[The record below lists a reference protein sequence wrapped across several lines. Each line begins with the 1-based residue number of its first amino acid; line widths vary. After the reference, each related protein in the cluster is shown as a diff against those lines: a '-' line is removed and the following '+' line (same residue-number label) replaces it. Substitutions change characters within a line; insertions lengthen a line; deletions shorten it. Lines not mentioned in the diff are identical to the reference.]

1 MPQKNLKKYREMRD
15 FSKTAEPSG
24 LSRGSGG
31 AKAAK
36 STRRRFVVQKHDATR
51 LHYDFRLELDGTF
64 KSWAVTRGPSNDP
77 ADKRLAVEVEDHP
90 LEYGDFEGTIPKGEY
105 GGGTVQLWDRGYWE
119 PEGDKSPEEMIK
131 KGDFKFTLDGERLHG
146 SWVLVRMKW
155 NRDRDGDNRGGS
167 KRTNWLLIKHRDQYA
182 HEGGAERLL
191 DVDKSVASGRSMKA
205 IAEGK
210 GKGPKPFMLKGAKA
224 LKIPAAAVWDTSG
237 RHDKTVKPPRDA
249 AKPAPKK
256 KSAMPEFIAPQLTHL
271 ADRPPNGG
279 NWVHEVK
286 FDGYRLQLRVEGGEA
301 QLRTR
306 KGLDWT
312 DKFPEIAEIATRLPD
327 GIYDGEVCA
336 VDGKDV
342 SNFSALQAAL
352 SDGKTE
358 KLIFFAFDLL
368 FGEGE
373 DLRKESLLARKA
385 RLKAAIE
392 TLKKSDRD
400 TIRYVDHLTTG
411 GDALLESAGKMG
423 LEGIISKEAR
433 APYRSG
439 RGHGWVKAKVRA
451 GQEVVIGAWW
461 GDATHLRSLFV
472 GVRKGDKLVYAGKVG
487 TGYSAAKAKRV
498 LPHLKKIKTDRS
510 PFIGP
515 NAPRAKSDI
524 HWVKPELV
532 AEVEFAGWT
541 PDGMVR
547 QAAFKDLRLD
557 KPAAEVKAEKPI
569 DPQEAD
575 MPAPKAKAK
584 AKSKTAPIPRTAAK
598 SGGKPE
604 VLGIAISN
612 PGKPMWPDAG
622 DGEPVTKLDLA
633 HYYAEVGDWIIPHI
647 KGIPCS
653 IVRAPDGFDPKAPKR
668 EQFFQRHSML
678 GMSKALDEIKVSGDR
693 KPYLVINSVEG
704 LVAAGQV
711 AALELHPWNCLPDRP
726 DTPGRL
732 VFDLDPAP
740 DVEFGE
746 VIAAAKVMKEW
757 LELLGLN
764 TFCKTTGGKG
774 LHVVTPLAPG
784 RDKLSWPEAKD
795 FCRELCERIAADA
808 PDQFLV
814 NMSKAKRKGKIFLDY
829 LRNDRMSTAVG
840 PLSPRARPG
849 ATVSMPL
856 TWAQV
861 KSGLDPRKYTIRT
874 AAGLLRKSKAWS
886 DYAKSARPLQPAIK
900 RLAGSPSQ

>member
-24 LSRGSGG
+24 SRG

-36 STRRRFVVQKHDATR
+36 SPRRRFVVQKHAATR

-64 KSWAVTRGPSNDP
+64 KSWAVTKGPSNDP

-119 PEGDKSPEEMIK
+119 PEGDLSPEDALK
-131 KGDFKFTLDGERLHG
+131 KGDFKFTLEGERLHG

-155 NRDRDGDNRGGS
+155 NRDRDKNS
-167 KRTNWLLIKHRDQYA
+167 KRTNWLLIKHRDKYA
-182 HEGGAERLL
+182 HEGGAEHLM
-191 DVDKSVASGRSMKA
+191 DVDKSVASGRTMKA

-224 LKIPAAAVWDTSG
+224 LRIPAAAVWDTSG
-237 RHDKTVKPPRDA
+237 RHDKTVKPPKDA
-249 AKPAPKK
+249 AQPAPKT
-256 KSAMPEFIAPQLTHL
+256 KSALPEFIEPQLTHL
-271 ADRPPNGG
+271 VDRPPNGE

-286 FDGYRLQLRVEGGEA
+286 FDGYRLQLRVEGGET

-312 DKFPEIAEIATRLPD
+312 EKFPEIAEIATRLPD

-336 VDGKDV
+336 VDKSGAPD
-342 SNFSALQAAL
+342 FSALQAAL

-368 FGEGE
+368 FAEGK
-373 DLRKESLLARKA
+373 DLRRESLLARKMH
-385 RLKAAIE
+385 LKNAVE
-392 TLKKSDRD
+392 TLRKSDRD

-411 GDALLESAGKMG
+411 GEALLESAGKMG
-423 LEGIISKEAR
+423 LEGIVSKETS

-461 GDATHLRSLFV
+461 GDATNLRSLFV

-498 LPHLKKIKTDRS
+498 LPHLKKLKTDES

-515 NAPRAKSDI
+515 NAPKRGAGI

-541 PDGMVR
+541 SDGMVR

-557 KPAAEVKAEKPI
+557 KPAKDVKAEAAA
-569 DPQEAD
+569 DPEEVE

-584 AKSKTAPIPRTAAK
+584 SKAASK
-598 SGGKPE
+598 SGGSAKPE
-604 VLGIAISN
+604 ILGVTISN
-612 PGKPMWPDAG
+612 PQKAMWPDAG
-622 DGEPVTKLDLA
+622 DRKPVNKLDLA
-633 HYYAEVGDWIIPHI
+633 QYYEEIGDWMLPHI

-653 IVRAPDGFDPKAPKR
+653 VVRAPDGFAK

-678 GMSKALDEIKVSGDR
+678 GMSKALNEIKVSGDR

-704 LVAAGQV
+704 LIAVAQIAG
-711 AALELHPWNCLPDRP
+711 LELHPWNCLPDKP
-726 DTPGRL
+726 DVPGRL

-740 DVEFGE
+740 DVEFSE
-746 VIAAAKVMKEW
+746 VIAAAKLMKDW
-757 LELLGLN
+757 LELLGLAA
-764 TFCKTTGGKG
+764 FCKTTGGKG

-784 RDKLSWPEAKD
+784 KDKLTWPQAKD
-795 FCRELCERIAADA
+795 FCRDLCERIAADA
-808 PDQFLV
+808 PDRFLV
-814 NMSKAKRKGKIFLDY
+814 NMSKAKRTGKIFLDY

-861 KSGLDPRKYTIRT
+861 KAGLDPKKFTIRT
-874 AAGLLRKSKAWS
+874 APALLKKSKAWS
-886 DYAKSARPLQPAIK
+886 DYAKSAKPLLPAIK

>member
-15 FSKTAEPSG
+15 FTKTAEPSG
-24 LSRGSGG
+24 APGRSGG
-31 AKAAK
+31 PKAAK
-36 STRRRFVVQKHDATR
+36 SARHRFVVQKHDATR

-64 KSWAVTRGPSNDP
+64 KSWAVTKGPSNDP

-105 GGGTVQLWDRGYWE
+105 GGGTVQLWDRGYWA

-131 KGDFKFTLDGERLHG
+131 KGDFKFTLEGERLHG

-155 NRDRDGDNRGGS
+155 NRDRDKNS

-182 HEGGAERLL
+182 HEGGAEHLL
-191 DVDKSVASGRSMKA
+191 GVDKSVASGRTMQA

-224 LKIPAAAVWDTSG
+224 LRIPAAAVWDTSG
-237 RHDKTVKPPRDA
+237 REDKTVKPTIDAKKTAPR
-249 AKPAPKK
+249 K
-256 KSAMPEFIAPQLTHL
+256 KSALPEFIVPQLTNL
-271 ADRPPNGG
+271 VDRPPQGE

-286 FDGYRLQLRVEGGEA
+286 FDGYRMQLRVEGGET

-312 DKFPEIAEIATRLPD
+312 EKFPEIAEIATRLPD

-336 VDGKDV
+336 VDKDGAP
-342 SNFSALQAAL
+342 NFSALQAAL

-368 FGEGE
+368 FSEGE
-373 DLRKESLLARKA
+373 DLRKESLLARKMH
-385 RLKAAIE
+385 LKTAVE
-392 TLKKSDRD
+392 TLRKSDRD

-411 GDALLESAGKMG
+411 GEALLESAGKMG
-423 LEGIISKEAR
+423 LEGIVSKQAN
-433 APYRSG
+433 APYRAG
-439 RGHGWVKAKVRA
+439 RAGSWVKAKVRA

-461 GDATHLRSLFV
+461 GDATHLRSLLV
-472 GVRKGDKLVYAGKVG
+472 GVRKGSKLVYAGKVG
-487 TGYSAAKAKRV
+487 TGYSADKAKRV
-498 LPHLKKIKTDRS
+498 LPHLKKLKTDES

-515 NAPRAKSDI
+515 NAPKRGAGI

-557 KPAAEVKAEKPI
+557 KPAKDVTAETAA
-569 DPQEAD
+569 DPEEVE

-584 AKSKTAPIPRTAAK
+584 SKAAPK
-598 SGGKPE
+598 SGSSAKPE
-604 VLGIAISN
+604 ILGITISN
-612 PGKPMWPDAG
+612 PQKAMWPDAG
-622 DGEPVTKLDLA
+622 DRKPVTKLDLA
-633 HYYAEVGDWIIPHI
+633 QYYEEIGDWMLPHI

-653 IVRAPDGFDPKAPKR
+653 VVRAPDGFGPNTPKG

-704 LVAAGQV
+704 LIAVAQIAG
-711 AALELHPWNCLPDRP
+711 LELHPWNCLPDKP
-726 DTPGRL
+726 DVPGRL

-740 DVEFGE
+740 DVEFAD
-746 VIAAAKVMKEW
+746 VIAAAKIMKDW
-757 LELLGLN
+757 LEVLGLAA
-764 TFCKTTGGKG
+764 FCKTTGGKG
-774 LHVVTPLAPG
+774 LHVVTPLAQG
-784 RDKLSWPEAKD
+784 STGGKDKLTWPQAKE
-795 FCRELCERIAADA
+795 FCRDLCERIAADA
-808 PDQFLV
+808 PDRFLV
-814 NMSKAKRKGKIFLDY
+814 NMSKAKRTGKIFLDY

-861 KSGLDPRKYTIRT
+861 KSGLDPKKFTIRT
-874 AAGLLRKSKAWS
+874 APALLKKSKAWS
-886 DYAKSARPLQPAIK
+886 DYAKSAKPLLPAIK

>member
-24 LSRGSGG
+24 SSGP
-31 AKAAK
+31 KAAK
-36 STRRRFVVQKHDATR
+36 SPRRRFVVQKHDATR
-51 LHYDFRLELDGTF
+51 LHYDFRLELNGTF
-64 KSWAVTRGPSNDP
+64 KSWAVTKGPSNDP

-119 PEGDKSPEEMIK
+119 PEGDKSPEEQLK

-155 NRDRDGDNRGGS
+155 NRDRDKNS

-191 DVDKSVASGRSMKA
+191 DVDKSIASGRSMQA

-224 LKIPAAAVWDTSG
+224 LRIPAAAVWDTSG
-237 RHDKTVKPPRDA
+237 RHDKTVKPPKDA
-249 AKPAPKK
+249 AKERAKAARR
-256 KSAMPEFIAPQLTHL
+256 KSALPDFIEPQLTHL
-271 ADRPPNGG
+271 VDRPPNGE

-286 FDGYRLQLRVEGGEA
+286 FDGYRMQLRVADGTA

-312 DKFPEIAEIATRLPD
+312 GKFPEIAETATRLPD
-327 GIYDGEVCA
+327 GIYDGEICA
-336 VDGKDV
+336 VDAKGAPD
-342 SNFSALQAAL
+342 FSALQAAL

-358 KLIFFAFDLL
+358 KLIFYAFDLL
-368 FGEGE
+368 FLEDE
-373 DLRKESLLARKA
+373 DLRKKPLIDRKA
-385 RLKAAIE
+385 RLLDAVSR
-392 TLKKSDRD
+392 LKKVDQEI
-400 TIRYVDHLTTG
+400 IRYVDHLTTG
-411 GDALLESAGKMG
+411 GDALLASAGKMG
-423 LEGIISKEAR
+423 LEGIVSKQSD

-439 RGHGWVKAKVRA
+439 RGHGWVKSKVRA
-451 GQEVVIGAWW
+451 GQEVVIGGWW
-461 GDATHLRSLFV
+461 GDASNLRSLFV
-472 GVRKGDKLVYAGKVG
+472 GVRKGSKLVYAGKVG
-487 TGYSAAKAKRV
+487 TGYSAEKAKRV
-498 LPHLKKIKTDRS
+498 LPHLKKLKTDES

-515 NAPRAKSDI
+515 NAPRGKSDI

-541 PDGMVR
+541 TDGMVR

-557 KPAAEVKAEKPI
+557 KPAREVKAEAAV
-569 DPQEAD
+569 DPEEVED
-575 MPAPKAKAK
+575 MPAPNATT
-584 AKSKTAPIPRTAAK
+584 KSEAKTAPKTTVKVTAQPKARA
-598 SGGKPE
+598 GDKPE
-604 VLGIAISN
+604 VLGITISN
-612 PGKPMWPDAG
+612 PQKPMWPDAG
-622 DGEPVTKLDLA
+622 DGQPVTKLDLA
-633 HYYAEVGDWIIPHI
+633 HYYEEVGDWMLPHI

-653 IVRAPDGFDPKAPKR
+653 IVRAPDGFNK

-678 GMSKALDEIKVSGDR
+678 GMSKALDEMKVSGDR

-704 LVAAGQV
+704 LIAAGQV

-732 VFDLDPAP
+732 VFDLDLAP
-740 DVEFGE
+740 DVDFSE
-746 VIAAAKVMKEW
+746 VMAAAKIMKEW
-757 LELLGLN
+757 LETLGLV

-784 RDKLSWPEAKD
+784 NSKLTWPEAKD
-795 FCRELCERIAADA
+795 FCREVCERIAADA
-808 PDQFLV
+808 PDRFLV
-814 NMSKAKRKGKIFLDY
+814 NMSKAKRTGKIFLDY

-861 KSGLDPRKYTIRT
+861 KSGLDPKKYTIRT
-874 AAGLLRKSKAWS
+874 AAGLLRKSKAWA
-886 DYAKSARPLQPAIK
+886 DYGKSAKPLQPAIK

>member
-1 MPQKNLKKYREMRD
+1 MPD
-15 FSKTAEPSG
+15 
-24 LSRGSGG
+24 
-31 AKAAK
+31 
-36 STRRRFVVQKHDATR
+36 
-51 LHYDFRLELDGTF
+51 
-64 KSWAVTRGPSNDP
+64 
-77 ADKRLAVEVEDHP
+77 
-90 LEYGDFEGTIPKGEY
+90 
-105 GGGTVQLWDRGYWE
+105 
-119 PEGDKSPEEMIK
+119 
-131 KGDFKFTLDGERLHG
+131 
-146 SWVLVRMKW
+146 
-155 NRDRDGDNRGGS
+155 
-167 KRTNWLLIKHRDQYA
+167 
-182 HEGGAERLL
+182 
-191 DVDKSVASGRSMKA
+191 
-205 IAEGK
+205 
-210 GKGPKPFMLKGAKA
+210 
-224 LKIPAAAVWDTSG
+224 
-237 RHDKTVKPPRDA
+237 
-249 AKPAPKK
+249 
-256 KSAMPEFIAPQLTHL
+256 FIAPQLTNL
-271 ADRPPNGG
+271 VDRPPNGA

-312 DKFPEIAEIATRLPD
+312 DKFPEVAEIATRLPD

-336 VDGKDV
+336 VDGKEI

-368 FGEGE
+368 FSDGE
-373 DLRKESLLARKA
+373 DLRKEPLLARKA
-385 RLKAAIE
+385 RLKAAVE
-392 TLKKSDRD
+392 VLKKSDRD

-411 GDALLESAGKMG
+411 GDALLESAAKVG
-423 LEGIISKEAR
+423 LEGIISKEAK

-439 RGHGWVKAKVRA
+439 RGHGWLKSKVRA

-461 GDATHLRSLFV
+461 GDATQLRSLFV

-487 TGYSAAKAKRV
+487 TGYSAEKARRV
-498 LPHLKKIKTDRS
+498 LPHLKKIKTDKS

-557 KPAAEVKAEKPI
+557 KPAREVKAENAI
-569 DPQEAD
+569 DPEEAE
-575 MPAPKAKAK
+575 MPAPQAKAK
-584 AKSKTAPIPRTAAK
+584 AKTAAKTAAKK

-612 PGKPMWPDAG
+612 PDKPMWPDAG

-633 HYYAEVGDWIIPHI
+633 YYYEEMGDWIIPHI

-653 IVRAPDGFDPKAPKR
+653 IVRAPDGFDK

-678 GMSKALDEIKVSGDR
+678 GMSKHLDEMKVSGDR

-704 LVAAGQV
+704 LIAAGQV
-711 AALELHPWNCLPDRP
+711 AALELHPWNCLPDKP
-726 DTPGRL
+726 DVPGRL

-740 DVEFGE
+740 NVEFGE
-746 VIAAAKVMKEW
+746 VIAAAKLMKEW

-764 TFCKTTGGKG
+764 AFCKTTGGKG

-784 RDKLSWPEAKD
+784 NGKLTWPEAKD
-795 FCRELCERIAADA
+795 FAREVCERIAADA

-861 KSGLDPRKYTIRT
+861 KTGLDPKKFTIRT
-874 AAGLLRKSKAWS
+874 APALLSKSKAWS
-886 DYAKSARPLQPAIK
+886 DYGKSAKPLQPAIK

>member
-24 LSRGSGG
+24 LPGGSGG
-31 AKAAK
+31 SKAAK
-36 STRRRFVVQKHDATR
+36 SPRRRFVVQKHDATR

-64 KSWAVTRGPSNDP
+64 KSWAVTKGPSNDP

-119 PEGDKSPEEMIK
+119 PEGDLSPEDAIK

-155 NRDRDGDNRGGS
+155 NRDRDKNS

-182 HEGGAERLL
+182 HEGGAEHLT
-191 DVDKSVASGRSMKA
+191 DVDQSIASGRTMKA

-224 LKIPAAAVWDTSG
+224 LRIPAAAVWDTSG
-237 RHDKTVKPPRDA
+237 RQDKTVKPPKDA
-249 AKPAPKK
+249 AKPTPKAPARKK
-256 KSAMPEFIAPQLTHL
+256 TAMPDFIEPQLTHL
-271 ADRPPNGG
+271 VDRPPHGE

-286 FDGYRLQLRVEGGEA
+286 FDGYRLQLRVEDGAA

-312 DKFPEIAEIATRLPD
+312 EKFPEIATIATRLPD

-336 VDGKDV
+336 VDGKDI

-358 KLIFFAFDLL
+358 NLIFFAFDLM
-368 FGEGE
+368 FSRGE
-373 DLRKESLLARKA
+373 DLRKEPLLERKA
-385 RLKAAIE
+385 RLKSAIE
-392 TLKKSDRD
+392 TLNKSERA
-400 TIRYVDHLTTG
+400 TFRYVDHLTTG
-411 GDALLESAGKMG
+411 GDALLDSAGKMG
-423 LEGIISKEAR
+423 LEGIISKDATG
-433 APYRSG
+433 AYRSG
-439 RGHGWVKAKVRA
+439 RGQGWVKAKVRA

-461 GDATHLRSLFV
+461 GDANTLRSLFV

-487 TGYSAAKAKRV
+487 TGYSAEKAKRV
-498 LPHLKKIKTDRS
+498 LPHLKKLKTDKS

-541 PDGMVR
+541 SDGMVR

-557 KPAAEVKAEKPI
+557 KPAKDVKAETPAA
-569 DPQEAD
+569 PEEVE
-575 MPAPKAKAK
+575 MPAPQAASKAKAK
-584 AKSKTAPIPRTAAK
+584 AKTKTVAK
-598 SGGKPE
+598 ATGKSTGKPE

-612 PGKPMWPDAG
+612 PQKPMWPDAG

-633 HYYAEVGDWIIPHI
+633 HYYEEVGDWMLPHI
-647 KGIPCS
+647 AGIPCS
-653 IVRAPDGFDPKAPKR
+653 VVRAPDGFDK

-678 GMSKALDEIKVSGDR
+678 GMSKHLAEVKVSGDR

-704 LVAAGQV
+704 LIAVAQIAG
-711 AALELHPWNCLPDRP
+711 LELHPWNCLPDKP
-726 DTPGRL
+726 DVPGRL

-740 DVEFGE
+740 DVEFSA
-746 VIAAAKVMKEW
+746 VIAAAKLMKEW
-757 LELLGLN
+757 LELLGLSA
-764 TFCKTTGGKG
+764 FCKTTGGKG

-784 RDKLSWPEAKD
+784 KDPLTWPAAKD
-795 FCRELCERIAADA
+795 FCREVCERIAADA
-808 PDQFLV
+808 PDRFLV
-814 NMSKAKRKGKIFLDY
+814 NMSKAKRTGKIFLDY

-856 TWAQV
+856 TWPQV
-861 KSGLDPRKYTIRT
+861 KSGLDPKKFTIRT
-874 AAGLLRKSKAWS
+874 APGLLNKSKAWA
-886 DYAKSARPLQPAIK
+886 DYAKGAKPLQPAIK
-900 RLAGSPSQ
+900 RLKSSPSE